1 MLDKKLRVLKSRIA
15 ETKIDTRGHRRFDA
29 KLRDELLM
37 WWLERTQEGAT
48 PANAARELGINTGVL
63 ARWRYEGRP
72 ETREVVVELE
82 RHVELRQPAIPVA
95 RGGEL
100 RILLRSGVAI
110 LGLELAEAIEIAR
123 ALK

>member
-29 KLRDELLM
+29 KLRDELLA
-37 WWLERTQEGAT
+37 WWLERTQEGTT
-48 PANAARELGINTGVL
+48 PANAARELGIKTEVL

-72 ETREVVVELE
+72 ETREVIVELE
-82 RHVELRQPAIPVA
+82 RHVGAQQRAIPVA
-95 RGGEL
+95 RAGEL

-110 LGLELAEAIEIAR
+110 LGLELGEVIEIAR